1 MNYIELNLIHK
12 QKMDTLCNN
21 LEHFEWEDT
30 TFMDYLKGGLPQLR
44 NTSSNSAIT
53 GLFHSLTKNI
63 VVILFTIQILLLLF
77 LK

>member
-21 LEHFEWEDT
+21 PEHFEWEDT
-30 TFMDYLKGGLPQLR
+30 TFMDYLKGSLPRLR

-63 VVILFTIQILLLLF
+63 VVILFTIQSLLLLF